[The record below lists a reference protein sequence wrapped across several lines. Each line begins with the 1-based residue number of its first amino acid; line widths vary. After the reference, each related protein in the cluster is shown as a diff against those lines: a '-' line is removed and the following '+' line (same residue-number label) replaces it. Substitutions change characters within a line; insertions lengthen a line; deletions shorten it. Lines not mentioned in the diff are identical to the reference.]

1 MKTTNKID
9 VHHHIFPK
17 EYVESIKQAGV
28 VDSYGVDFPK
38 WTAETSLKHMKKNGI
53 QVALLSITTPG
64 VYVNGLDLP
73 DGFAEETSRMNNDV
87 IGDLKTKYPESFG
100 GFATVP
106 LLNQQAA
113 LDELDYAMDT
123 LQLDGV
129 CLLTNYHGK
138 YLGDESFDACFA
150 ALNSRKAVV
159 YIHPTDPGP
168 QFDAGLDMPHAHID
182 APFETTRA
190 VANLMHQGVLD
201 KYPDIRYILSHGGG
215 TIPYIAWR
223 LASIEYAQNGKR
235 IPVLRTLYDY
245 LINGEPTM
253 GLKHLKKMYYDT
265 ANVSGEYQV
274 KTLQSFAGPDHI
286 VFGTDLCIAKLAPV
300 WVKNLSKD
308 GDFSEEEYNKVA
320 YANCLKLFPNFSE
333 YYN

>member
-17 EYVESIKQAGV
+17 EYVDALKKAGV
-28 VDSYGVDFPK
+28 ENSFGVDFPD

-53 QVALLSITTPG
+53 QIAMLSISAPG
-64 VYVNGLDLP
+64 VYVNGIDLP
-73 DGFAEETSRMNNDV
+73 DGFPEKTARANNEFIAE
-87 IGDLKTKYPESFG
+87 LKDRYPERFG

-106 LLNQQAA
+106 LLNLQAS
-113 LDELDYAMDT
+113 LEELNHAYDN
-123 LQLDGV
+123 LHLDGV
-129 CLLTNYHGK
+129 CLLSNYLGK
-138 YLGDESFDACFA
+138 YLGDADFDPFFE

-159 YIHPTDPGP
+159 YLHPADPGP
-168 QFDAGLDMPHAHID
+168 QFDAGLDMPYAHID

-223 LASIEYAQNGKR
+223 MASIDYAQKGKR
-235 IPVLRTLYDY
+235 IPVMRTLYDF
-245 LINGEPTM
+245 LVNGEPTK
-253 GLKHLKKMYYDT
+253 GLRLLKKMYYDT
-265 ANVSGEYQV
+265 AIVSGKYQV

-300 WVKNLSKD
+300 WVKNLYKD
-308 GDFSEEEYNKVA
+308 GDFTEEEYEKMS
-320 YANCLKLFPNFSE
+320 YGNCLELFPSLKK
-333 YYN
+333 YYA